1 MNTPNLDEVRCNID
15 RINAQ
20 IVDLLIERMKYVDL
34 VAEYKAANNLPIG
47 DSKREQVILE
57 KVSTLAGK
65 EYEEDI
71 LPIFKSIFA
80 VSIQREERKINR
92 EKTI

>member
-1 MNTPNLDEVRCNID
+1 MNTQNLDEVRCNID

-34 VAEYKAANNLPIG
+34 VAEYKAANNLPLG

-57 KVSTLAGK
+57 KVSNLAGK

-80 VSIQREERKINR
+80 ASIQREERKINR
-92 EKTI
+92 ENTL

>member
-57 KVSTLAGK
+57 KVSNLAGK

-80 VSIQREERKINR
+80 ASIQREERKINR
-92 EKTI
+92 ENTI

>member
-1 MNTPNLDEVRCNID
+1 MNTQNLDEVRCNID

-57 KVSTLAGK
+57 KVSNLAGK

-80 VSIQREERKINR
+80 ASIQREERKINR
-92 EKTI
+92 ENTL